1 MSNKDPKSNKNINT
15 INDDIQDRRDTE
27 LTFLK
32 KVNEEY
38 ELRLTPS
45 GSEQGEKRIRTA
57 SDEEYDKIIKEYGS
71 PKRPRSSQR
80 KTRTITNSYYTAT
93 ATSNYNNI
101 SSRIDKMDNELN
113 NSQQNA
119 TVKTGDFKF
128 KITRNAITYA
138 VEQNLPAI
146 RLECEPKLN
155 EHKDGAALIK
165 ELIKVIED
173 DFKKINPKIKT
184 NSDIGFDTWFI
195 DNKETRWTGKEE
207 TATGDF
213 IWSGEENIHANGIG
227 FLLSRKA
234 KNALIGYNPVSSRV
248 ITARFN
254 ATAFKIT
261 AIHVYAPTSA
271 SSDEEIEAF
280 YNSIENTLAKVPK
293 KDLILMS
300 GDWNAK
306 VGNDNTGW
314 NSVMGRYGFGDR
326 NDRGERLLDHDGNLL
341 QSKEAIKKRWTQY
354 CSNLYKDNGG
364 GDILIK
370 ELEQISPPIQQES
383 HDILFSEVEQA
394 IQSLKK
400 NKSPGLDGIQAELL
414 QIGEESLAHEI
425 HKLCNKIWHS
435 EAIPE
440 DWGNLFVFLCDV
452 QHVPNKIINT
462 NVKVILPK
470 HLPPKRS
477 IIIKGVPNS
486 LCIEDIKIIL
496 AQKFATI
503 YTIDEIPGTNN
514 GKSRYVRMD
523 LLSEIEYQQILNSG
537 IICME
542 GQCLHVVEYLAAPR
556 VLFFSKCNEPGHSKK
571 NCSFDFERCRR
582 CGGDRNVGQHNECEI
597 RCHNCKEE
605 HLSTDYKCVAVQC
618 YRRDLIQHIQQHPE
632 SLPNDIQLFI
642 PSQYRRQGDK
652 TISNRNVYTRQ
663 TLDNQQLKNKINSEE
678 WPLLPPSTRSTIS
691 YSKYST
697 TCSSDIM
704 NNFKLQLNQIE
715 INCALAKEEYD
726 RKNMEIKSQI
736 SSSINQIQSL
746 ITCCSSIIQKQN
758 EAIAVLKNAIYEC
771 LEFNR
776 VTNQALCFIMDK
788 SGDQQYVE
796 ISKQLSSIPF
806 VERQSSINKLFSTY
820 APILDEFTIEI
831 TRSYATFTFK
841 YQQWFIKILDTH
853 HH

>member
-15 INDDIQDRRDTE
+15 INDGIKDRRDTE

-38 ELRLTPS
+38 SLRLTPS

-57 SDEEYDKIIKEYGS
+57 IDEEYDKIIKEYGS
-71 PKRPRSSQR
+71 PKRSRSSQR
-80 KTRTITNSYYTAT
+80 KTRTITNSYYAAT

-101 SSRIDKMDNELN
+101 SSRIDKMDNQLN
-113 NSQQNA
+113 NNQQNA

-213 IWSGEENIHANGIG
+213 IWSGEENIHANGVG
-227 FLLSRKA
+227 FLLSGKA

-254 ATAFKIT
+254 ATPFKIT

-326 NDRGERLLDHDGNLL
+326 NDRGERLL
-341 QSKEAIKKRWTQY
+341 EFAT
-354 CSNLYKDNGG
+354 
-364 GDILIK
+364 
-370 ELEQISPPIQQES
+370 
-383 HDILFSEVEQA
+383 V
-394 IQSLKK
+394 
-400 NKSPGLDGIQAELL
+400 
-414 QIGEESLAHEI
+414 
-425 HKLCNKIWHS
+425 HS
-435 EAIPE
+435 
-440 DWGNLFVFLCDV
+440 LFVFLCDV

-556 VLFFSKCNEPGHSKK
+556 VLFYSKCNEPGHNKK
-571 NCSFDFERCRR
+571 NCSFDFERSRR

-678 WPLLPPSTRSTIS
+678 WPLLPPPTRSTIS